1 MTIDRLNAQSI
12 MIAGK
17 KIRIE
22 PAMQGKQNDAR
33 AGRTAARQLVDAD
46 ARSMIGSVQSN
57 VMIPASK
64 ADSDAANRWSSP
76 MTDEQRI

>member
-12 MIAGK
+12 TIAGK

-22 PAMQGKQNDAR
+22 PAMKGKQNDAR

-46 ARSMIGSVQSN
+46 ARSMIGSVRT
-57 VMIPASK
+57 P
-64 ADSDAANRWSSP
+64 
-76 MTDEQRI
+76 